1 MLHLGH
7 HRILHQG
14 EKSWRGSSATS
25 TATTDWRP
33 GYNAGYSRLQPRL
46 QWLPSSATSDCPW
59 CPVPPALPW
68 SSTALPC
75 LKRLTSTQ
83 MLSDFLFCAIICQTV
98 IYFHRGQLCIILQTP
113 DFRRPQVR
121 ELSKKNKGDWTFHQN
136 RYREIASFNQIE
148 VFHKFYFIVLP
159 VLILWLMMTFIAKTN
174 NKFSNFCRSGT
185 HTLKLGHHVI
195 TKKKNML

>member
-1 MLHLGH
+1 MVRQWCITSCSCDSRCYNCHFDCLTGYSLHLRMLHLGH

-83 MLSDFLFCAIICQTV
+83 MLFDFLFCAIICQTV
-98 IYFHRGQLCIILQTP
+98 IYFHRGQLCIILQTH

-121 ELSKKNKGDWTFHQN
+121 ELSKKK
-136 RYREIASFNQIE
+136 
-148 VFHKFYFIVLP
+148 
-159 VLILWLMMTFIAKTN
+159 
-174 NKFSNFCRSGT
+174 
-185 HTLKLGHHVI
+185 
-195 TKKKNML
+195 